1 MGRVQSYVLIT
12 IVVAALATVPASA
25 KTSQPPDAWLTTKA
39 KIAVL
44 GKVGTKVHDG
54 VARLDGTV
62 PSENER
68 LAAVATV
75 KKVDGVRRVQDDL
88 KVQKD

>member
-1 MGRVQSYVLIT
+1 MSHEP
-12 IVVAALATVPASA
+12 ALKTAS
-25 KTSQPPDAWLTTKA
+25 
-39 KIAVL
+39 IRI
-44 GKVGTKVHDG
+44 KVHDG